1 MSGPETDLPAE
12 PSDDEVASWV
22 SNLDS
27 DGPAPEGRAAHR
39 ATITS
44 ASWAPASGTVAALL
58 AVTLTAPH

>member
-1 MSGPETDLPAE
+1 MSETKTDLPAE

-22 SNLDS
+22 SDLDS
-27 DGPAPEGRAAHR
+27 DGPAPEGVAGHR

-44 ASWAPASGTVAALL
+44 ANWAPASSTVTGLL